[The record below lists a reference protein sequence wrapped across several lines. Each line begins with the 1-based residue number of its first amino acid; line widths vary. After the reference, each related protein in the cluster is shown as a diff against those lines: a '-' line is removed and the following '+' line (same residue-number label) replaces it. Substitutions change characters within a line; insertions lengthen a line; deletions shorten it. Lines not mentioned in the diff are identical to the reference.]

1 MTTLKKKRR
10 NEMKTRAKN
19 LLRFGFYSAGA
30 AVILTQSCFAYID
43 PATTS
48 LIIQIIA
55 GVVIACGTAVGIF
68 WSRIKRKFK
77 KKTDEEPEAAANIK
91 QEGDSDE
98 KVVITADELLAE
110 DEDASEK

>member
-1 MTTLKKKRR
+1 MKAKK
-10 NEMKTRAKN
+10 
-19 LLRFGFYSAGA
+19 LLRFAFYSLGA
-30 AVILTQSCFAYID
+30 AVILAQSCFAYID

-55 GVVIACGTAVGIF
+55 GVIIACGTAVGIF

-77 KKTDEEPEAAANIK
+77 KKNGDEDIIINIK

-98 KVVITADELLAE
+98 KVVITADDLLADDDEQENE
-110 DEDASEK
+110 DEQEQ

>member
-1 MTTLKKKRR
+1 MKAKK
-10 NEMKTRAKN
+10 
-19 LLRFGFYSAGA
+19 LLRFAFYTLGS
-30 AVILTQSCFAYID
+30 AVILTGSCFAYID

-77 KKTDEEPEAAANIK
+77 KKSDDEAAEEVVNIK

-98 KVVITADELLAE
+98 KVVITADDLLSGD
-110 DEDASEK
+110 DEEEEKEEKE

>member
-1 MTTLKKKRR
+1 MKVKK
-10 NEMKTRAKN
+10 
-19 LLRFGFYSAGA
+19 LLRFAFYSLGA
-30 AVILTQSCFAYID
+30 AVILAQSCFAYID

-55 GVVIACGTAVGIF
+55 GVIIACGTAVGIF

-77 KKTDEEPEAAANIK
+77 KKNGDEDSSEITNTK

-98 KVVITADELLAE
+98 KVVITADDLLADDDEQENE
-110 DEDASEK
+110 DEQEKEQEK

>member
-1 MTTLKKKRR
+1 MKAKKI
-10 NEMKTRAKN
+10 
-19 LLRFGFYSAGA
+19 LRFALYSLGA
-30 AVILTQSCFAYID
+30 AVILAQSCFAYID

-55 GVVIACGTAVGIF
+55 GVLIACGTAVGIF

-77 KKTDEEPEAAANIK
+77 KKNGEEEAAEITNTK

-98 KVVITADELLAE
+98 KVVITANDLLDDENE
-110 DEDASEK
+110 NEYEKEKE

>member
-1 MTTLKKKRR
+1 
-10 NEMKTRAKN
+10 MKAKN
-19 LLRFGFYSAGA
+19 LLRFAFYCLGS
-30 AVILTQSCFAYID
+30 AVILTGSCFAYID

-77 KKTDEEPEAAANIK
+77 KKNGDEAAEEMVNVK
-91 QEGDSDE
+91 QTGDSDE
-98 KVVITADELLAE
+98 KVVITADDLLAE
-110 DEDASEK
+110 DEESENE